1 MNVII
6 ALFLLATLRGYR
18 KYYYY
23 MSIQLN
29 IISIYFL
36 KILQFKYNLL
46 VVTIKQ
52 RYIKRSKLK
61 VVLKSSQSQAQ
72 ICNISLNRLT
82 NVDLCLQLMDILRT
96 GVNGARVV
104 KLVVLGSRPG
114 HVYVYLLGMAERLV
128 AAIIQRKTN
137 AW

>member
-1 MNVII
+1 MPPVGHDVKKKIKKNFDFKCNALRKWYIIFGVKCVNVII

-52 RYIKRSKLK
+52 KYIKRSKLK
-61 VVLKSSQSQAQ
+61 VVLKSSQSQAH

-82 NVDLCLQLMDILRT
+82 NVDLCL
-96 GVNGARVV
+96 
-104 KLVVLGSRPG
+104 
-114 HVYVYLLGMAERLV
+114 
-128 AAIIQRKTN
+128 
-137 AW
+137 